1 MFQENNDDNGLLY
14 YYVSRN
20 WKPSNKVIFMD
31 LDHTLIVP
39 KSGKKHPI
47 DLKDWK
53 FNLALDILQSYIAV
67 DWSIVILTNQ
77 KKMLKQDIEIKMI
90 DIIQQ
95 LDKLGIPTIFMVANQ
110 NDYYRKPST
119 GMIDFFNTTLNKPI
133 SRLDKFATFMVGDA
147 AGRKGDH
154 SAADIMLAENFGIH
168 FMTPEIFTAD
178 FSTPPPPSGKIIATH
193 EMKKLVDLLNSNPIY
208 FNPQAYICNLTEKQ
222 IQTYKKEMN
231 SLEAAIRKADKFM
244 LIMVGPPA
252 STKSTVASGLV
263 SRVAKDAII
272 MSYDTFKGTK
282 PAFRKEMANLV
293 LNDKN
298 IIIDNT
304 HAKRKDRKPW
314 FEPEPIAESYTKLI
328 AFFDLP
334 KPLVMHLNDLRNKDI
349 VSGRNPDHE
358 PIPDVAI
365 HTWYKYL
372 EPPSIGEDGSDA
384 IFKFTSI
391 DVEIIKTN
399 RHFLEWNC

>member
-1 MFQENNDDNGLLY
+1 MFQENNDNNVLLY

-53 FNLALDILQSYIAV
+53 FNLELDILQSYIAA

-178 FSTPPPPSGKIIATH
+178 FSTPPSGKIIATK
-193 EMKKLVDLLNSNPIY
+193 EMKKLVGLLNNNPIY

-222 IQTYKKEMN
+222 IQAYKKELE
-231 SLEAAIRKADKFM
+231 SLETAIRKADKFM

-252 STKSTVASGLV
+252 STKSTLANMIVDKI
-263 SRVAKDAII
+263 AKDAII

-282 PAFRKEMANLV
+282 SAFKKEIIQMIAEEQ
-293 LNDKN
+293 N

-304 HAKRKDRKPW
+304 NAKLKDRRQWIELANASEIPY
-314 FEPEPIAESYTKLI
+314 SKLVV
-328 AFFDLP
+328 FFDLP
-334 KPLVMHLNDLRNKDI
+334 KPLVMHLNDLRTKEI
-349 VSGRNPDHE
+349 VSGNITSHE
-358 PIPDVAI
+358 VIPDVAI

-372 EPPSIGEDGSDA
+372 EPPSSDDGADR
-384 IFKFTSI
+384 ILHFTSI
-391 DVEIIKTN
+391 DVEQTKKYP
-399 RHFLEWNC
+399 HFLEWNC